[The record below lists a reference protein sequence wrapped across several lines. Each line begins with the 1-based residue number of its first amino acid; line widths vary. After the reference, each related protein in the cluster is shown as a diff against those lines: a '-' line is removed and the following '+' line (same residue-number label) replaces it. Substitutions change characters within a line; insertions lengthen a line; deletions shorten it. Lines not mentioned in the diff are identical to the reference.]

1 MNLTYYY
8 TLNARE
14 TLIIYQSIISLQITR
29 MILSKSFTPQTT
41 AAKRKNYTTEYP
53 TKKTHSTPPQITRGK
68 IEREPSI
75 QYLLIPFN
83 F

>member
-41 AAKRKNYTTEYP
+41 AAKKNYTTEY
-53 TKKTHSTPPQITRGK
+53 TKKNPQHPSTNNSRKNGARAFDPIF
-68 IEREPSI
+68 IDS
-75 QYLLIPFN
+75 L
-83 F
+83 